1 MEIKKGD
8 FVEIDFTGKIKDGN
22 HKNQINKVHI
32 LIIWNKKNLNQKN
45 FIKIN
50 FKIMIFIDRIS
61 HFQKSINKNFSEIES
76 YKKAIAE
83 KLRLDLLK
91 KGNISIEQQ

>member
-1 MEIKKGD
+1 
-8 FVEIDFTGKIKDGN
+8 
-22 HKNQINKVHI
+22 
-32 LIIWNKKNLNQKN
+32 
-45 FIKIN
+45 
-50 FKIMIFIDRIS
+50 MIFIDRIS
-61 HFQKSINKNFSEIES
+61 HFQKSKNKNFSEIES